1 MRFLDP
7 RTDFAFTRIFGN
19 DQAHD
24 VLIHFLNSL
33 LCLRDEHA
41 IVQVKIL
48 NPYLAPKVTYQK
60 HSFLDVRCIDQRG
73 INFIVEMQVQYVQSF
88 EKRIIYNASKA
99 YVNQLGRG
107 ESYPQLNQVI
117 AINILDFILFDDI
130 EEYHTRHLIK
140 EDISNNCYLR
150 DIRYHFIE
158 LPKFNKGET
167 DLDDMADKWIYF
179 IKEAGHLENIP
190 KRLELEPYRHAF
202 EIANL
207 AGMSKQELDAFEAA
221 SIVLQDEKGALEA
234 ALNKGRSQ
242 GKIEGKIEG
251 LKEAIKLGLELKY
264 GVEGLKLLERI
275 NNITSV
281 EKLEALKGTVKISK
295 SMEEIEKLL

>member
-33 LCLRDEHA
+33 L
-41 IVQVKIL
+41 
-48 NPYLAPKVTYQK
+48 
-60 HSFLDVRCIDQRG
+60 
-73 INFIVEMQVQYVQSF
+73 
-88 EKRIIYNASKA
+88 
-99 YVNQLGRG
+99 
-107 ESYPQLNQVI
+107 
-117 AINILDFILFDDI
+117 
-130 EEYHTRHLIK
+130 
-140 EDISNNCYLR
+140 
-150 DIRYHFIE
+150 
-158 LPKFNKGET
+158 
-167 DLDDMADKWIYF
+167 YF
-179 IKEAGHLENIP
+179 IKEAGHFENIP
-190 KRLELEPYRHAF
+190 KRLELGPYRHAF

-242 GKIEGKIEG
+242 GKIEG

-275 NNITSV
+275 NNITLL
-281 EKLEALKGTVKISK
+281 EKFEALKETVKISK